1 MKNFSFLM
9 MMLLTI
15 AITACQPTDS
25 QKKDE
30 AAKIEAAK
38 KQYAYECHCA
48 QAVCDKKFDIMG
60 SNEITYEKD
69 NVIYCF
75 ATVEAKNQ
83 FIQAVEANIK
93 KANEVW
99 LERAGSKDI

>member
-1 MKNFSFLM
+1 MKNLSFLIL
-9 MMLLTI
+9 MLLTLSS
-15 AITACQPTDS
+15 CQPTETA
-25 QKKDE
+25 KTEE
-30 AAKIEAAK
+30 AAKIEAASK
-38 KQYAYECHCA
+38 KYAYECHCA

-83 FIQAVEANIK
+83 FIQAVETNIK

-99 LERAGSKDI
+99 LERASNKDI